1 MKYIKTY
8 EIINYQKEWIP
19 KYKIGDFVRIQGEN
33 YKLGDWKS
41 EPYKIKKIGNDNDY
55 LLDTGIGGYIW
66 RKEKYLVFVPEYEI
80 TAKKYNIG

>member
-41 EPYKIKKIGNDNDY
+41 EPYKIKK
-55 LLDTGIGGYIW
+55 
-66 RKEKYLVFVPEYEI
+66 
-80 TAKKYNIG
+80 